1 MAEIALCSL
10 PFALSGFLGGLSL
23 GNKERQWQ
31 DSMSRRKALAGLA
44 GLVAGSPL
52 LHAQLDPRPFTQHR
66 RSPGLNEMLTAF
78 DFEPVMF
85 ANVSQSVY
93 DYTAHG
99 DGGEWNLRRNRQ
111 AFDWVDLLPGRAVD
125 PATVDLSSQ
134 VLDLKLK
141 YPIIIAPT
149 ATQVALHPDGEA
161 GMYRAA
167 ALSSNTP
174 MCLSTNSSQSI
185 EQVAKG
191 AQGQLW
197 WQFYPRQDLN
207 ASRELLER
215 AQGAGYTAMV
225 ITVDQQASY
234 YERSQHD
241 RNLGGRTGGAGRG
254 GGGGRGAGAAAEAG
268 APGRAN
274 DPEALGTATIGRGAA
289 VPGSAGAG
297 APPPAPARLGPQA
310 YRIGAGRLWYSWDYL
325 DQVRKFIKVPIVLKG
340 IVTHEDARLCVER
353 GFDGIVVSNHGGR
366 SMDYGPST
374 LEALPEIVAA
384 VNGKIPVMIDS
395 GFRRGS
401 DVLKALALGAD
412 AVWLGRAARWA
423 LGAFGPVGVQKLLT
437 DIIFKELVDAA
448 AATGRTSM
456 ASIDASIIK
465 QNWP

>member
-1 MAEIALCSL
+1 MGPIERRWEQSL
-10 PFALSGFLGGLSL
+10 T
-23 GNKERQWQ
+23 
-31 DSMSRRKALAGLA
+31 RRKALAGMA
-44 GLVAGSPL
+44 GLIAGSPL
-52 LHAQLDPRPFTQHR
+52 LHAQLDPRPFSEHR
-66 RSPGLNEMLTAF
+66 RAPGLSEMLTAF

-85 ANVSQSVY
+85 ANVPQSVY

-99 DGGEWNLRRNRQ
+99 DGSEWTLRRNRQ
-111 AFDWVDLLPGRAVD
+111 AFDWVDLVVGQRVD
-125 PATVDLSSQ
+125 PSAVDLSST
-134 VLDLKLK
+134 LLGLTLK
-141 YPIIIAPT
+141 YPIMIAPT

-167 ALSSNTP
+167 ELSSNTP
-174 MCLSTNSSQSI
+174 MCLSTNSSQPL

-197 WQFYPRQDLN
+197 WQFYPRQDMGGSQ
-207 ASRELLER
+207 ALLER
-215 AQGAGYTAMV
+215 AQGAGATAIV

-241 RNLGGRTGGAGRG
+241 RNLGARASRRGAAAGAARQGGAGR
-254 GGGGRGAGAAAEAG
+254 
-268 APGRAN
+268 PN

-289 VPGSAGAG
+289 VPGSAGA
-297 APPPAPARLGPQA
+297 ANARPAPVRRGAAA
-310 YRIGAGRLWYSWDYL
+310 YRVGGGRLWYSWEYL
-325 DQVRKFIKVPIVLKG
+325 DQVRKFIKVPIVIKG
-340 IVTHEDARLCVER
+340 IVTAEDARICVER

-374 LEALPEIVAA
+374 LEVLPEIVAA

-423 LGAFGPVGVQKLLT
+423 LGAFGPLGVERLLT
-437 DIIFKELVDAA
+437 EILFKELVYAA
-448 AATGRTSM
+448 AATGKTTL
-456 ASIDASIIK
+456 ASIDASIVK

>member
-1 MAEIALCSL
+1 M
-10 PFALSGFLGGLSL
+10 
-23 GNKERQWQ
+23 
-31 DSMSRRKALAGLA
+31 AGLI
-44 GLVAGSPL
+44 AGSPL
-52 LHAQLDPRPFTQHR
+52 LHAQLDPRPFTSHKR
-66 RSPGLNEMLTAF
+66 TPGLNEMFSAF

-85 ANVSQSVY
+85 ANVPQSVY

-111 AFDWVDLLPGRAVD
+111 AFDWVELIAGKAVD

-134 VLDLKLK
+134 LLDLKLK

-167 ALSSNTP
+167 AQSSNTP
-174 MCLSTNSSQSI
+174 MCLSNNSSQSI

-197 WQFYPRQDLN
+197 WQFYPRQDMG
-207 ASRELLER
+207 ASQELLER

-225 ITVDQQASY
+225 ITVDQQASF

-241 RNLGGRTGGAGRG
+241 RNLGGRTGGGGRG
-254 GGGGRGAGAAAEAG
+254 GARGAAPARQGGA
-268 APGRAN
+268 GRAN
-274 DPEALGTATIGRGAA
+274 DPEAAGTATIGAGAPGGRRGAA
-289 VPGSAGAG
+289 
-297 APPPAPARLGPQA
+297 A
-310 YRIGAGRLWYSWDYL
+310 YRVGAGRLWYSWDYL
-325 DQVRKFIKVPIVLKG
+325 DQVRKFIKTPVIIKG
-340 IVTHEDARLCVER
+340 IVTAEDAKLCVER
-353 GFDGIVVSNHGGR
+353 GFNGIVVSNHGGR

-412 AVWLGRAARWA
+412 AVWLGRSARWA
-423 LGAFGPVGVQKLLT
+423 LGAFGPAGVERLLT
-437 DIIFKELVDAA
+437 EIIFKELVDAV
-448 AATGRTSM
+448 AATGKATL
-456 ASIDASIIK
+456 ASIDANIVK

>member
-1 MAEIALCSL
+1 VGRIQ
-10 PFALSGFLGGLSL
+10 
-23 GNKERQWQ
+23 RQWEQ
-31 DSMSRRKALAGLA
+31 SVSRRKALAGLA
-44 GLVAGSPL
+44 GLIAGSPL
-52 LHAQLDPRPFTQHR
+52 LHAQLDPRPFTTHR
-66 RSPGLNEMLTAF
+66 RTPGLNEMLSAF
-78 DFEPVMF
+78 DFEPVMY
-85 ANVSQSVY
+85 ANVPQSVY

-111 AFDWVDLLPGRAVD
+111 AFDWVDLIPGKAVD
-125 PATVDLSSQ
+125 PSTVDLSSQ
-134 VLDLKLK
+134 LLDLKLK
-141 YPIIIAPT
+141 YPIVIAPT

-167 ALSSNTP
+167 TQSSNTP
-174 MCLSTNSSQSI
+174 MCLSNNSSQSI

-197 WQFYPRQDLN
+197 WQFYPRQDLG
-207 ASRELLER
+207 ASQELLER

-225 ITVDQQASY
+225 ITVDQQASF

-241 RNLGGRTGGAGRG
+241 RNLGGRG
-254 GGGGRGAGAAAEAG
+254 GGGGRGAGAARGAG
-268 APGRAN
+268 AGRQGGGAN

-289 VPGSAGAG
+289 VPGSVGPAG
-297 APPPAPARLGPQA
+297 APPPAARRGATA
-310 YRIGAGRLWYSWDYL
+310 YRVGAGRLWYSWEYL
-325 DQVRKFIKVPIVLKG
+325 DQVRKFIKVPVVLKG
-340 IVTHEDARLCVER
+340 IVTAEDARLCVER
-353 GFDGIVVSNHGGR
+353 GFNGIVVSNHGGR

-384 VNGKIPVMIDS
+384 VNGKIPVMVDS

-423 LGAFGPVGVQKLLT
+423 LGAFGPVGVERLLT
-437 DIIFKELVDAA
+437 EIIFKELVDSV
-448 AATGRTSM
+448 AATGKSTL
-456 ASIDASIIK
+456 ASIDSSIIK

>member
-1 MAEIALCSL
+1 MGKI
-10 PFALSGFLGGLSL
+10 
-23 GNKERQWQ
+23 ERRWEQ
-31 DSMSRRKALAGLA
+31 SISRRKALTGIAGIL
-44 GLVAGSPL
+44 AGSPL
-52 LHAQLDPRPFTQHR
+52 LNAQLDPRPYTSHR
-66 RSPGLNEMLTAF
+66 RAPGLNEMFTAF

-111 AFDWVDLLPGRAVD
+111 AFDWVDLVPGKAID
-125 PATVDLSSQ
+125 PATVDLSSE
-134 VLDLKLK
+134 LLGLKLK
-141 YPIIIAPT
+141 YPILIAPT

-167 ALSSNTP
+167 QLSSNTP
-174 MCLSTNSSQSI
+174 MCLSINSSQSI

-197 WQFYPRQDLN
+197 WQFYPRQDMG
-207 ASRELLER
+207 ASQELLER
-215 AQGAGYTAMV
+215 AQGAGYTAIV
-225 ITVDQQASY
+225 ITVDQQASF

-254 GGGGRGAGAAAEAG
+254 RGGAPAAGAGRQGG
-268 APGRAN
+268 AGRAN
-274 DPEALGTATIGRGAA
+274 DPEALGTATIGAGAA
-289 VPGSAGAG
+289 VPGAAAGAST
-297 APPPAPARLGPQA
+297 PAPARRGAAA
-310 YRIGAGRLWYSWDYL
+310 YRLGAGRLWYSWEYM
-325 DQVRKFIKVPIVLKG
+325 DQVRKFIKTPLIIKG
-340 IVTHEDARLCVER
+340 IVTAEDARICVER

-374 LEALPEIVAA
+374 LEVLPEIVAA

-401 DVLKALALGAD
+401 DVLKAIALGAD
-412 AVWLGRAARWA
+412 AVWLGRASRWA
-423 LGAFGPVGVQKLLT
+423 LGAFGPAGVQRLLT

-448 AATGRTSM
+448 AYTGKNTL
-456 ASIDASIIK
+456 ASIDASIVR

>member
-1 MAEIALCSL
+1 MGNIERRWQNSL
-10 PFALSGFLGGLSL
+10 
-23 GNKERQWQ
+23 
-31 DSMSRRKALAGLA
+31 SRRKALSGLA

-52 LHAQLDPRPFTQHR
+52 LHAQLDPRPFPEHR
-66 RSPGLNEMLTAF
+66 RTPGFNEMLTAF

-85 ANVSQSVY
+85 ANVPQSVY

-111 AFDWVDLLPGRAVD
+111 AFDWVDLQPGQAVD
-125 PATVDLSSQ
+125 PASVDLSSQ
-134 VLDLKLK
+134 LLNLKLK
-141 YPIIIAPT
+141 YPIVIAPT
-149 ATQVALHPDGEA
+149 AAQVALHPDGEG

-167 ALSSNTP
+167 TLSSDTP
-174 MCLSTNSSQSI
+174 MCLSNNASQSI
-185 EQVAKG
+185 EDVAKS

-197 WQFYPRQDLN
+197 WQFYPRQDMN

-215 AQGAGYTAMV
+215 AQAAGYSAIV
-225 ITVDQQASY
+225 VTVDQQASI

-241 RNLGGRTGGAGRG
+241 RNLGGRIGAAGRAGGAGRG
-254 GGGGRGAGAAAEAG
+254 GA
-268 APGRAN
+268 
-274 DPEALGTATIGRGAA
+274 
-289 VPGSAGAG
+289 
-297 APPPAPARLGPQA
+297 APADALPTTTTRGPQL
-310 YRIGAGRLWYSWDYL
+310 YRIDARRLWYTWQYL
-325 DQVRKFIKVPIVLKG
+325 DDIRKFIKVPIIIKG

-374 LEALPEIVAA
+374 LEVLPEIVAA
-384 VNGKIPVMIDS
+384 VNGRIPVMIDS

-437 DIIFKELVDAA
+437 EIIFKELV
-448 AATGRTSM
+448 AATGRTTL
-456 ASIDASIIK
+456 ASIDSSIVK

>member
-1 MAEIALCSL
+1 MGSIQ
-10 PFALSGFLGGLSL
+10 
-23 GNKERQWQ
+23 RQWEQ
-31 DSMSRRKALAGLA
+31 SVSRRKALAGLA
-44 GLVAGSPL
+44 GLIAGSPL
-52 LHAQLDPRPFTQHR
+52 LHAQLDPRPFTTHR
-66 RSPGLNEMLTAF
+66 RTPGLSEMLSAF

-85 ANVSQSVY
+85 ANVPQSVY

-111 AFDWVDLLPGRAVD
+111 AFDWVDLIPGKAVD
-125 PATVDLSSQ
+125 PSTVDLSSQ
-134 VLDLKLK
+134 LLDLKLK

-167 ALSSNTP
+167 TQSSNTP
-174 MCLSTNSSQSI
+174 MCLSNNSSQSI

-197 WQFYPRQDLN
+197 WQFYPRQDMG
-207 ASRELLER
+207 ASQELLER

-254 GGGGRGAGAAAEAG
+254 AGAARGAGAGRQGG
-268 APGRAN
+268 AGRAN

-289 VPGSAGAG
+289 VPGSTAAAG
-297 APPPAPARLGPQA
+297 APPPATRRGAAA
-310 YRIGAGRLWYSWDYL
+310 YRVGAGRLWYTWEYL
-325 DQVRKFIKVPIVLKG
+325 DQVRKFIKVPVVIKG
-340 IVTHEDARLCVER
+340 IVTAEDARLCVER
-353 GFDGIVVSNHGGR
+353 GFNGIVVSNHGGR

-384 VNGKIPVMIDS
+384 VNGKIPVMVDS

-423 LGAFGPVGVQKLLT
+423 LGAFGPIGVERLLT
-437 DIIFKELVDAA
+437 EIIFKELVDSV
-448 AATGRTSM
+448 AATGKSTL
-456 ASIDASIIK
+456 ASIDSSIIK
-465 QNWP
+465 QHWP

>member
-1 MAEIALCSL
+1 M
-10 PFALSGFLGGLSL
+10 
-23 GNKERQWQ
+23 
-31 DSMSRRKALAGLA
+31 AGLI
-44 GLVAGSPL
+44 AGSPL
-52 LHAQLDPRPFTQHR
+52 LHAQLDPRPFTSHKR
-66 RSPGLNEMLTAF
+66 APGLSEMFTAF

-85 ANVSQSVY
+85 ANVTQAVY

-111 AFDWVDLLPGRAVD
+111 AFDWVDLVAGKAVD

-134 VLDLKLK
+134 LLNLKLK

-161 GMYRAA
+161 GMYRAG

-174 MCLSTNSSQSI
+174 MCLSINSSQSI
-185 EQVAKG
+185 EEVAKG

-197 WQFYPRQDLN
+197 WQFYPRQDIG
-207 ASRELLER
+207 ASQELLER
-215 AQGAGYTAMV
+215 AQGAGYTAIV

-241 RNLGGRTGGAGRG
+241 RNLGGRAGGAGRG
-254 GGGGRGAGAAAEAG
+254 GGRGGAAGAARQGG
-268 APGRAN
+268 AGRAN

-289 VPGSAGAG
+289 VPGSAGAATPAAARRG
-297 APPPAPARLGPQA
+297 AAA
-310 YRIGAGRLWYSWDYL
+310 YRVGAGRLWYSWEYL
-325 DQVRKFIKVPIVLKG
+325 EQVRKFIKVPIVIKG
-340 IVTHEDARLCVER
+340 IVTAEDARICVER
-353 GFDGIVVSNHGGR
+353 GFDAIVVSNHGGR

-374 LEALPEIVAA
+374 LEVLPEIVAA

-423 LGAFGPVGVQKLLT
+423 LGAFGPVGVQRLLT

-448 AATGRTSM
+448 AYAGKSTL
-456 ASIDASIIK
+456 ASIDSSIVK

>member
-1 MAEIALCSL
+1 V
-10 PFALSGFLGGLSL
+10 G
-23 GNKERQWQ
+23 KTERQWEN
-31 DSMSRRKALAGLA
+31 SLSRRKALAGMA
-44 GLVAGSPL
+44 GLIAGSPL
-52 LHAQLDPRPFTQHR
+52 LHAQLDPRPFSTHR
-66 RSPGLNEMLTAF
+66 RTPGLGEMLTAF

-85 ANVSQSVY
+85 ANVPQSVY

-111 AFDWVDLLPGRAVD
+111 AFDWVDLVPGNAID

-134 VLDLKLK
+134 LLDLKLK
-141 YPIIIAPT
+141 YPIVIAPT

-167 ALSSNTP
+167 SLASNTP
-174 MCLSTNSSQSI
+174 MCLSNNSSLSI

-197 WQFYPRQDLN
+197 WQFYPRQDMG
-207 ASRELLER
+207 ASQELLER

-241 RNLGGRTGGAGRG
+241 RNLGGRTGGGGRG
-254 GGGGRGAGAAAEAG
+254 GGRGGAAGAAG
-268 APGRAN
+268 AARQGGAGRAN

-289 VPGSAGAG
+289 VPGAAVAGTPSPVRRG
-297 APPPAPARLGPQA
+297 AAA
-310 YRIGAGRLWYSWDYL
+310 YRVGAGRLWYSWEYL
-325 DQVRKFIKVPIVLKG
+325 DQVRKFIKTPIIIKG
-340 IVTHEDARLCVER
+340 IVTAEDARICVER
-353 GFDGIVVSNHGGR
+353 GFNGIVVSNHGGR

-423 LGAFGPVGVQKLLT
+423 LGAFGPAGVQHLLT
-437 DIIFKELVDAA
+437 EIIFKELVHAA
-448 AATGRTSM
+448 AATGKATL
-456 ASIDASIIK
+456 ASIDSSIVK
-465 QNWP
+465 PNWP

>member
-1 MAEIALCSL
+1 VGRI
-10 PFALSGFLGGLSL
+10 
-23 GNKERQWQ
+23 ERQWEQ
-31 DSMSRRKALAGLA
+31 SVSRRKALAGLA
-44 GLVAGSPL
+44 GLIAGSPL
-52 LHAQLDPRPFTQHR
+52 LHAQLDPRPFTTHR
-66 RSPGLNEMLTAF
+66 RTPGLTEMLSAF

-85 ANVSQSVY
+85 ANVPQSVY

-111 AFDWVDLLPGRAVD
+111 AFDWVDLIPGKAVD
-125 PATVDLSSQ
+125 PSTVDLSSQ
-134 VLDLKLK
+134 LLDLKLK

-167 ALSSNTP
+167 TQSSNTP
-174 MCLSTNSSQSI
+174 MCLSNNSSQSI

-197 WQFYPRQDLN
+197 WQFYPRQDMG
-207 ASRELLER
+207 ASQELLER

-254 GGGGRGAGAAAEAG
+254 AGAARGAGAGRQGG
-268 APGRAN
+268 AGRAN

-289 VPGSAGAG
+289 VPGSTAAAG
-297 APPPAPARLGPQA
+297 APPPATRRGAAA
-310 YRIGAGRLWYSWDYL
+310 YRVGAGRLWYTWEYL
-325 DQVRKFIKVPIVLKG
+325 DQVRKFIKVPVVIKG
-340 IVTHEDARLCVER
+340 IVTAEDARLCVER
-353 GFDGIVVSNHGGR
+353 GFNGIVVSNHGGR

-384 VNGKIPVMIDS
+384 VNGKIPVMVDS

-423 LGAFGPVGVQKLLT
+423 LGAFGPIGVERLLT
-437 DIIFKELVDAA
+437 EIIFKELVDSV
-448 AATGRTSM
+448 AATGKSTL
-456 ASIDASIIK
+456 ASIDSSIIK
-465 QNWP
+465 QHWP

>member
-1 MAEIALCSL
+1 MGSIERRWEQSL
-10 PFALSGFLGGLSL
+10 
-23 GNKERQWQ
+23 
-31 DSMSRRKALAGLA
+31 SRRKALAGMA
-44 GLVAGSPL
+44 GLIAGSPL
-52 LHAQLDPRPFTQHR
+52 LHAQLDPRPFTSHK
-66 RSPGLNEMLTAF
+66 RSPGLSEMFTAF

-85 ANVSQSVY
+85 ANVTQAVY

-111 AFDWVDLLPGRAVD
+111 AFDWVDLVAGKAVD

-134 VLDLKLK
+134 LLDLKLK

-161 GMYRAA
+161 GMYRAG

-174 MCLSTNSSQSI
+174 MCLSINSSQSI
-185 EQVAKG
+185 EEVAKG

-197 WQFYPRQDLN
+197 WQFYPRQDMG
-207 ASRELLER
+207 ASQELLER
-215 AQGAGYTAMV
+215 AQGAGYTAIV

-254 GGGGRGAGAAAEAG
+254 GGRGGAAGAARQGG
-268 APGRAN
+268 AGRAN

-289 VPGSAGAG
+289 VPGSAGAATPAAARRG
-297 APPPAPARLGPQA
+297 AAA
-310 YRIGAGRLWYSWDYL
+310 YRVGAGRLWYSWEYL
-325 DQVRKFIKVPIVLKG
+325 EQVRKFIKVPIVIKG
-340 IVTHEDARLCVER
+340 IVTAEDARICVER

-374 LEALPEIVAA
+374 LEVLPEIVAA

-423 LGAFGPVGVQKLLT
+423 LGAFGPVGVQRLLT

-448 AATGRTSM
+448 AYAGKSTL
-456 ASIDASIIK
+456 ASIDSSIVK

>member
-1 MAEIALCSL
+1 MGKI
-10 PFALSGFLGGLSL
+10 
-23 GNKERQWQ
+23 ERQWNR
-31 DSMSRRKALAGLA
+31 SFSRRKALAGLA
-44 GLVAGSPL
+44 GMIAGSPL
-52 LHAQLDPRPFTQHR
+52 LHAQLDPRPFAQHR
-66 RSPGLNEMLTAF
+66 RTPGLNEMLTAF

-85 ANVSQSVY
+85 ANVPQAVY

-99 DGGEWNLRRNRQ
+99 DGGEWNMRRNRQ

-125 PATVDLSSQ
+125 AASVDLSSQ
-134 VLDLKLK
+134 LLDLKLK
-141 YPIIIAPT
+141 YPIVIAPT

-167 ALSSNTP
+167 HLSSNTP
-174 MCLSTNSSQSI
+174 MCLSNNSSQSI

-197 WQFYPRQDLN
+197 WQFYPRQDMN
-207 ASRELLER
+207 ASSELLER
-215 AQGAGYTAMV
+215 AQAAGYTAMV
-225 ITVDQQASY
+225 VTVDQQASY

-241 RNLGGRTGGAGRG
+241 RNLGGRGGGRAGGAGRG
-254 GGGGRGAGAAAEAG
+254 G
-268 APGRAN
+268 APARSN
-274 DPEALGTATIGRGAA
+274 DPEAVGSAAIGRGAA
-289 VPGSAGAG
+289 LPGSAGA
-297 APPPAPARLGPQA
+297 AAAASPAPARRGAQL
-310 YRIGAGRLWYSWDYL
+310 YRIGAGRLWYTWQYL
-325 DQVRKFIKVPIVLKG
+325 DDIRKLIKVPIIIKG
-340 IVTHEDARLCVER
+340 IVTHEDARLCVEH

-374 LEALPEIVAA
+374 IEVLPEIVAA
-384 VNGKIPVMIDS
+384 VNGRVPVMVDS

-437 DIIFKELVDAA
+437 DIIFKELVDASA
-448 AATGRTSM
+448 AAGRTTL

>member
-1 MAEIALCSL
+1 V
-10 PFALSGFLGGLSL
+10 
-23 GNKERQWQ
+23 GNIEKQWQ
-31 DSMSRRKALAGLA
+31 RSVSRRKALAGMA
-44 GLVAGSPL
+44 GLIAGSPL
-52 LHAQLDPRPFTQHR
+52 LHAQLDPRPFSTHR
-66 RSPGLNEMLTAF
+66 RAPGLDEMLSAF

-85 ANVSQSVY
+85 ANVPQSVY

-111 AFDWVDLLPGRAVD
+111 AFDWVDLIPGKAVD
-125 PATVDLSSQ
+125 PATVDLSSKLLGLQ
-134 VLDLKLK
+134 LK
-141 YPIIIAPT
+141 YPILIAPT

-167 ALSSNTP
+167 SLSSNTP
-174 MCLSTNSSQSI
+174 VCLSNNSSQTV

-197 WQFYPRQDLN
+197 WQFYPRQDMG
-207 ASRELLER
+207 ASQELLER
-215 AQGAGYTAMV
+215 AQAAGYTAMV

-241 RNLGGRTGGAGRG
+241 RNLGARAGGAGRA
-254 GGGGRGAGAAAEAG
+254 GGRGAGGAARQGG
-268 APGRAN
+268 AGRAN
-274 DPEALGTATIGRGAA
+274 DPEALGTATIGREAA

-297 APPPAPARLGPQA
+297 SAPAAVRRGAAL
-310 YRIGAGRLWYSWDYL
+310 YRVGTGRLWYNWEYM
-325 DQVRKFIKVPIVLKG
+325 DQVRKFIKVPVILKG
-340 IVTHEDARLCVER
+340 IVTAEDARICVER

-374 LEALPEIVAA
+374 LEVLPEVVAA

-412 AVWLGRAARWA
+412 AVWLGRASRWA
-423 LGAFGPVGVQKLLT
+423 LGAFGPPGVQRLLT
-437 DIIFKELVDAA
+437 EIIFKELVDAA
-448 AATGRTSM
+448 AATGKTTL
-456 ASIDASIIK
+456 ASIDSSIVK

>member
-1 MAEIALCSL
+1 VGSI
-10 PFALSGFLGGLSL
+10 
-23 GNKERQWQ
+23 ERQWEK
-31 DSMSRRKALAGLA
+31 SVSRRKALAGFA
-44 GLVAGSPL
+44 GLIAGSPL
-52 LHAQLDPRPFTQHR
+52 LHAQLDPRPFTSHR
-66 RSPGLNEMLTAF
+66 RTPGLSEMLSAF
-78 DFEPVMF
+78 DFEPVMY
-85 ANVSQSVY
+85 ANVPQSVY

-111 AFDWVDLLPGRAVD
+111 AFDWVDLIPGKAVD
-125 PATVDLSSQ
+125 PSTVDLSSQ
-134 VLDLKLK
+134 LLDLKLK
-141 YPIIIAPT
+141 YPIVIAPT

-167 ALSSNTP
+167 TQSSNTP
-174 MCLSTNSSQSI
+174 MCLSNNSSQSI

-197 WQFYPRQDLN
+197 WQFYPRQDLG
-207 ASRELLER
+207 ASQELLER

-225 ITVDQQASY
+225 ITVDQQASF

-241 RNLGGRTGGAGRG
+241 RNLGGRVGGAGRG
-254 GGGGRGAGAAAEAG
+254 AAAGRGAGAGRQGG
-268 APGRAN
+268 AGRAN

-289 VPGSAGAG
+289 VPGSAGAAG
-297 APPPAPARLGPQA
+297 AAPPARRGATA
-310 YRIGAGRLWYSWDYL
+310 YRVGAGRLWYSWEYL
-325 DQVRKFIKVPIVLKG
+325 DQVRKFIKVPVVIKG
-340 IVTHEDARLCVER
+340 IVTAEDARLCVER
-353 GFDGIVVSNHGGR
+353 GFNGIVVSNHGGR

-384 VNGKIPVMIDS
+384 VNGKIPVMVDS

-423 LGAFGPVGVQKLLT
+423 LGAFGPVGVERLLT
-437 DIIFKELVDAA
+437 EIIFKELVDSV
-448 AATGRTSM
+448 AATGKSTL
-456 ASIDASIIK
+456 ASIDSSIIK

>member
-1 MAEIALCSL
+1 MGTIERRWEKSL
-10 PFALSGFLGGLSL
+10 
-23 GNKERQWQ
+23 
-31 DSMSRRKALAGLA
+31 SRRKALAGMA
-44 GLVAGSPL
+44 GLIAGSPL
-52 LHAQLDPRPFTQHR
+52 LHAQLDPRPFTTHKR
-66 RSPGLNEMLTAF
+66 TPGLNEMFTSF

-85 ANVSQSVY
+85 ANVPQSVY

-111 AFDWVDLLPGRAVD
+111 AFDWVDLVAGKAVD

-134 VLDLKLK
+134 LLDLKLK
-141 YPIIIAPT
+141 YPIVIAPT

-167 ALSSNTP
+167 ANSSNTP
-174 MCLSTNSSQSI
+174 MCLSNNSSQSI

-197 WQFYPRQDLN
+197 WQFYPRQDLG
-207 ASRELLER
+207 ASQELLER

-225 ITVDQQASY
+225 ITVDQQASF

-241 RNLGGRTGGAGRG
+241 RNLGGRA
-254 GGGGRGAGAAAEAG
+254 GGGGRGGARGAAPARGG
-268 APGRAN
+268 APARQGGAGRAN
-274 DPEALGTATIGRGAA
+274 DPEAVGTATIGPGAAGGRRGAA
-289 VPGSAGAG
+289 
-297 APPPAPARLGPQA
+297 A
-310 YRIGAGRLWYSWDYL
+310 YRVGGGRLWYNWEYL
-325 DQVRKFIKVPIVLKG
+325 DQVRKFIKTPVILKG
-340 IVTHEDARLCVER
+340 IVTAEDAKLCVER
-353 GFDGIVVSNHGGR
+353 GFNGIVVSNHGGR

-384 VNGKIPVMIDS
+384 VNGKIPIMIDS

-412 AVWLGRAARWA
+412 AVWLGRSARWA
-423 LGAFGPVGVQKLLT
+423 LGAFGPVGVERLLT
-437 DIIFKELVDAA
+437 EIIFKELVEAT
-448 AATGRTSM
+448 AATGKTTL
-456 ASIDASIIK
+456 ASIDTSIIK